1 MTTEPGRPDSST
13 PPARPDAQNSLPD
26 IAPGRRVVL
35 RYQLPAGYSH
45 SLTDVIG
52 ELVSRDPVTVRTA
65 DGRTVSVERE
75 RVVAL
80 KAIAARPIRTR
91 EIRALE
97 AATADSWPGVEQS
110 WIDGW
115 LARAGHG
122 YTRRANSAVPLG
134 NLDGPAEFTLE
145 TLRRIHTWYSRR
157 GLPTRLLLPDR
168 LASVPPGYNSWGETV
183 VLGMDLTNFV
193 FPEGPPMVR
202 IAPTPNEAW
211 LRMHRYR
218 GEEPSDEVPEPV
230 PQVLTAVRDGE
241 LAFAS
246 LGVPDPIAIARG
258 AITTATDDRKW
269 IGIAAVTVAKPH
281 RRRGLGSL
289 ICAELLRWGRDRGA
303 THAHVQVTA
312 DNTNAM
318 ELYHRLGFI
327 DHHSYRYAVPSASD
341 ATSTVQ

>member
-1 MTTEPGRPDSST
+1 M
-13 PPARPDAQNSLPD
+13 
-26 IAPGRRVVL
+26 VL

-91 EIRALE
+91 EIRSLE